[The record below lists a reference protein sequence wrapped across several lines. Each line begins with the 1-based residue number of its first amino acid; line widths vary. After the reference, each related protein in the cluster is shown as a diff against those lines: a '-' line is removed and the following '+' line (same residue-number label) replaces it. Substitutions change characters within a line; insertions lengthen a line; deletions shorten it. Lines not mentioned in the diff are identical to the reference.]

1 MSLAYAAPMT
11 RIKPGPKPSITG
23 DVVKTT
29 FKIRRPLW
37 LRAHKLALD
46 RGTDLATLVNEALE
60 QYLKGT
66 R

>member
-1 MSLAYAAPMT
+1 MSMTYAVPMT
-11 RIKPGPKPSITG
+11 KLKPGPKPSITG

-37 LRAHKLALD
+37 VRAHKLALD
-46 RGTDLATLVNEALE
+46 RRTDLATIVNEALE
-60 QYLKGT
+60 QYLKGA

>member
-1 MSLAYAAPMT
+1 MEK
-11 RIKPGPKPSITG
+11 RKPGPRPSITG

-29 FKIRRPLW
+29 FKLRRPLW

-46 RGTDLATLVNEALE
+46 RGTDLATIVNEALAA
-60 QYLKGT
+60 YLKGA

>member
-1 MSLAYAAPMT
+1 MDRP
-11 RIKPGPKPSITG
+11 KPGPKPSITG

-37 LRAHKLALD
+37 VKAHKLALD
-46 RGTDLATLVNEALE
+46 RGTDLATVVNAALE
-60 QYLKGT
+60 QYLKGA